1 MKELEN
7 AEILFLWN
15 FLLAIVWGMLVMRT
29 KFKEDNKLEDF
40 IRVANQNSHSLVNLL
55 EKQVILLA
63 QEFQMRFFG
72 MCKQFEEGRLIRF

>member
-29 KFKEDNKLEDF
+29 KFKEDNKLEVT
-40 IRVANQNSHSLVNLL
+40 RVANQNGHYLVNLL
-55 EKQVILLA
+55 KKAHNPSCPGFSNE
-63 QEFQMRFFG
+63 FFG
-72 MCKQFEEGRLIRF
+72 GMYY